1 MKYLILDPET
11 KRIIFISDTIRDNE
25 IGGTILDP
33 GINIAPGI
41 AQIIEYQGELPEGI
55 IPEKYLYKDG
65 TFEINPLYVEP

>member
-25 IGGTILDP
+25 IGGTILDS

-41 AQIIEYQGELPEGI
+41 AQIIEYQDELPEGI
-55 IPEKYLYKDG
+55 VPEKYLYKDG
-65 TFEINPLYVEP
+65 VFELNPLCKEV